1 MTTITSGPTG
11 TDGSDLIFAGGGNDS
26 INSGAGNDIIF
37 SGGGNDTI
45 NAGAGNDIV
54 FAGSGNDTI
63 DGGSGRDIIFAG
75 AGNDTIDGGL
85 GSDTIDA
92 GAGNDTLIY
101 TYANEARVVDYYN
114 GGSGSDTLVLDFS
127 KYTQWTQ
134 ASWSSFEATLA
145 QRIAQFKAMV
155 DQYKA
160 ANGNLP
166 NSGSKDFVFDFG
178 NGAKLQVAMT
188 EKVVVIAPVLTTLN
202 HAPVITSGP
211 QADAVQEDG
220 TLVVGGMVTA
230 TDANTGDVLTY
241 SGNAT
246 GVYGSFSVAD
256 NGKWTYTLANGNNG
270 TASKVQSLGEGEIQT
285 ETFTVTVSDGKGG
298 SATQNVAITI
308 TGTNDAPVIT
318 SDVQAGEAKEDG
330 TLVVRGT
337 VTATDI
343 DIDNA
348 ALTYSGDATGVY
360 GSFTV
365 DANGVWTYTLD
376 NGTNG
381 TVSKVQSLAEGEIQ
395 TEIFTVTVSDGKG
408 GTATQD
414 VTITITGTNDAPVV
428 KGAVSNSADEDG
440 KPVPLDALAGA
451 SDVDNDTELQVINVP
466 QTLPAGVTYDAD
478 THMFTLDPGHPE
490 YQTLG
495 EGVKTTV
502 VVNYGISDG
511 RATTSNSVQWVVTG
525 TNDDPKVVSAVTG
538 SAKEDGLV
546 STLDAFVNIKD
557 VDTGDVLTVVFS
569 AGGTPSDPATAAA
582 MPAGLGGET
591 TTVSDPSPTITD
603 YTPGGAGG
611 DPNAYAF
618 DPQNPPRG
626 ITYDE
631 ATHSFSLNPSDKEF
645 QSLGEGE
652 TRTVTISYFVSDG
665 KTTIPATLQW
675 VVTGTN
681 DVPIVLT
688 RDGDSASADLAEGN
702 SGLTASGSLSLIDP
716 DVTDA
721 VGARVIG
728 VTAVT
733 AYTGAL
739 PSTAT
744 LLDFFT
750 ATSTDTSTT
759 VPTNLRWEFDSKT
772 EAFDFL
778 SQGQE
783 LVLTYTVE
791 VNDKHG
797 GTATQDV
804 TVTITGTNDAP
815 VVSGAFTGVAVEG
828 WLGSSSGAL
837 DYASDEDNDAL
848 QVVNVPTVLPGGV
861 TYDAAT
867 HQFALDPSHSAYQS
881 LAAGA
886 TKTVSVT
893 YYISDGTDMVP
904 TSVQWTVTGTND
916 TPVVSGA
923 VTGVATEDGA
933 VSVLS
938 ALTNADDVDVG
949 NTLEVVGVLGTL
961 PAGVTYDALTQTFS
975 LDPSASAY
983 QGLTAGETETVS
995 VIYFISDGTDTVPA
1009 SVQWTVTGTND
1020 APTVTA
1026 AVTGVATEDGA
1037 VSVLSAL
1044 TNADDVDFGDSLQV
1058 VNVPTTL
1065 PAGVTYNEAAGTFSL
1080 DPSVSAYQGL
1090 AAGVTKEVTV
1100 TYGVSDGVAL
1110 AVAASVKWTVTGT
1123 NDAPN
1128 ISAGTQSAVL
1138 VEAGGVN
1145 NGAPGTASAFLT
1157 LTRGDVD
1164 GTASFDGGYL
1174 SANSWTTTNSGATYI
1189 KTGTYGSATLN
1200 SETGVV
1206 TYALDN
1212 TKAATQGLTAGL
1224 PVSDSF
1230 TVQVTDGLATTTAVA
1245 SFAITGTN
1253 DAPTISA
1260 STQSAALV
1268 EAGGDDNGAPGTA
1281 SAFLTLT
1288 RGDVD
1293 GTASFDGGYLSA
1305 NSWTTTNSGATYIKT
1320 GTYGKATLNS
1330 ATGVVTYALDNTQV
1344 ATQGLTAGQPVS
1356 DSFTVQVTDGLATKT
1371 AVASFAITGTNDA
1384 PTISASKQS
1393 AALVEAGGVNNG
1405 TAGNAS
1411 ATIKFTKGDVDGVAN
1426 FRTAYFTQA
1435 GTGWGSA
1442 DDGLTYTRVGKYGAA
1457 TFTIETGFLTYTLD
1471 NKNVFTEALNQGQVA
1486 NDAFIVQV
1494 TDNFAVSS
1502 IAAIFFINGTNDAS
1516 TTPVSYQDFYVL

>member
-246 GVYGSFSVAD
+246 GVYGSFSVAA

-270 TASKVQSLGEGEIQT
+270 TASKVQSLAEGEIQT

-298 SATQNVAITI
+298 TATQSVAITI

-318 SDVQAGEAKEDG
+318 SDVQAGAVKEDG
-330 TLVVRGT
+330 TLVVSGT

-343 DIDNA
+343 DIDNNA

-360 GSFTV
+360 GSFSV
-365 DANGVWTYTLD
+365 AANGVWTYTLD

-428 KGAVSNSADEDG
+428 KGTVSNSADEDA

-478 THMFTLDPGHPE
+478 THMFTLDPRHPE

-511 RATTSNSVQWVVTG
+511 LTTTSNSVQWVVTG
-525 TNDDPKVVSAVTG
+525 TNDAPQVVRAVTG
-538 SAKEDGLV
+538 SATEDGAV
-546 STLDAFVNIKD
+546 STLDAFVNIED
-557 VDTGDVLTVVFS
+557 VDTDDVLTVVFS
-569 AGGTPSDPATAAA
+569 AGGTSSDPATVVA
-582 MPAGLGGET
+582 MPAGLEGQIT
-591 TTVSDPSPTITD
+591 TLNDASPTTSD
-603 YTPGGAGG
+603 LTTGLTPGGAGG
-611 DPNAYAF
+611 DPNVYAF
-618 DPQNPPRG
+618 DPKNPPPG

-631 ATHSFSLNPSDKEF
+631 ATHSFSLDPSNKAF

-665 KTTIPATLQW
+665 KSTIPATLQW

-681 DVPIVLT
+681 DVPIVLA
-688 RDGDSASADLAEGN
+688 RDGDSASADLTEGN

-716 DVTDA
+716 DVTDT

-791 VNDKHG
+791 VNDKQG

-815 VVSGAFTGVAVEG
+815 
-828 WLGSSSGAL
+828 
-837 DYASDEDNDAL
+837 
-848 QVVNVPTVLPGGV
+848 
-861 TYDAAT
+861 
-867 HQFALDPSHSAYQS
+867 
-881 LAAGA
+881 
-886 TKTVSVT
+886 
-893 YYISDGTDMVP
+893 
-904 TSVQWTVTGTND
+904 
-916 TPVVSGA
+916 
-923 VTGVATEDGA
+923 
-933 VSVLS
+933 
-938 ALTNADDVDVG
+938 
-949 NTLEVVGVLGTL
+949 TL
-961 PAGVTYDALTQTFS
+961 
-975 LDPSASAY
+975 
-983 QGLTAGETETVS
+983 
-995 VIYFISDGTDTVPA
+995 
-1009 SVQWTVTGTND
+1009 
-1020 APTVTA
+1020 
-1026 AVTGVATEDGA
+1026 
-1037 VSVLSAL
+1037 
-1044 TNADDVDFGDSLQV
+1044 
-1058 VNVPTTL
+1058 
-1065 PAGVTYNEAAGTFSL
+1065 
-1080 DPSVSAYQGL
+1080 
-1090 AAGVTKEVTV
+1090 
-1100 TYGVSDGVAL
+1100 
-1110 AVAASVKWTVTGT
+1110 
-1123 NDAPN
+1123 
-1128 ISAGTQSAVL
+1128 SAGTQSATL

-1145 NGAPGTASAFLT
+1145 NGTVGNASAT
-1157 LTRGDVD
+1157 IALTRGDVD
-1164 GTASFDGGYL
+1164 GTANFDGAYL
-1174 SANSWTTTNSGATYI
+1174 LTNGWGTTNGGVTYT
-1189 KTGTYGSATLN
+1189 KAGTYGTASLDSSA
-1200 SETGVV
+1200 GVV
-1206 TYALDN
+1206 TYTLDN
-1212 TKAATQGLTAGL
+1212 TKAATQGLVTNQS
-1224 PVSDSF
+1224 VNDSF
-1230 TVQVTDGLATTTAVA
+1230 TVQVTDGTATA
-1245 SFAITGTN
+1245 STEANFAITGAN
-1253 DAPTISA
+1253 DTAVIGTPSVSSVTEDVAVVSGK
-1260 STQSAALV
+1260 L
-1268 EAGGDDNGAPGTA
+1268 TA
-1281 SAFLTLT
+1281 SGSIDIADTDA
-1288 RGDVD
+1288 GE
-1293 GTASFDGGYLSA
+1293 ASFKTVVMSSVGNLGTLVLQA
-1305 NSWTTTNSGATYIKT
+1305 SGAYV
-1320 GTYGKATLNS
+1320 YQVDNS
-1330 ATGVVTYALDNTQV
+1330 ATQFLGSGQTKTDNFIVESLGGTTKQVFFTINGTKDALTTPVFTGANWTSQSTLPGGTTSPTIGTVTVTPTDADSQPLTWQVTATKKIGISNVLSAPSEISHFSIDSAGVLSSSTTLDPAALYTLI
-1344 ATQGLTAGQPVS
+1344 LTAS
-1356 DSFTVQVTDGLATKT
+1356 DSSSSVSKT
-1371 AVASFAITGTNDA
+1371 LGIRTGTNGSNSLTIFPSGSVPIDHLIYTLGADEGSFDNISSGPGNDTVFGQSGSDVILGQGGRDVLYGGPGSDA
-1384 PTISASKQS
+1384 LVGGTEDDYLYGGAESDTLTGGTGDDRFYFDTTPTNQTTDYILDFTIGADKIWLSSSTFGALEDDLGTPFNQLLTNEFASITSLSATYLSSANIVALLRTDGRVDLYYDTDGGNLSTGATLLAALQFAGGSSTTLSAS
-1393 AALVEAGGVNNG
+1393 
-1405 TAGNAS
+1405 
-1411 ATIKFTKGDVDGVAN
+1411 D
-1426 FRTAYFTQA
+1426 
-1435 GTGWGSA
+1435 
-1442 DDGLTYTRVGKYGAA
+1442 
-1457 TFTIETGFLTYTLD
+1457 
-1471 NKNVFTEALNQGQVA
+1471 
-1486 NDAFIVQV
+1486 
-1494 TDNFAVSS
+1494 
-1502 IAAIFFINGTNDAS
+1502 FF
-1516 TTPVSYQDFYVL
+1516 VY